1 MTEGD
6 RFRPQGEQGM
16 FNLAMA
22 LFWLVAGFAIIFWQR
37 THPESAALNIEGTR
51 VSLGWPVFA
60 LVLFNLVR
68 WYRIRAASR
77 RQSAQSREEQRRPAP
92 RRAPDAPEPRADQS
106 FDFTDPKSDG

>member
-1 MTEGD
+1 
-6 RFRPQGEQGM
+6 M

-22 LFWLVAGFAIIFWQR
+22 LFWLVAGFAIVFWQR
-37 THPESAALNIEGTR
+37 THPESAALNIQGTR

-60 LVLFNLVR
+60 LVLYNLVR

-77 RQSAQSREEQRRPAP
+77 RQSEQSWEEQRRPAP
-92 RRAPDAPEPRADQS
+92 RRAPDAPEPRADRS